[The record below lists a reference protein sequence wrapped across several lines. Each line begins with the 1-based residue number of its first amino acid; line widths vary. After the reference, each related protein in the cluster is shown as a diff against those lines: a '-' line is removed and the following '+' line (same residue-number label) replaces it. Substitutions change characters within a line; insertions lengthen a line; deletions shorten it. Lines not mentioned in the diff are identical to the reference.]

1 MQLKDVINSMELR
14 VGEDGETKLSM
25 TVPKDGLLLKNKNE
39 KLLYLEALELLGSE
53 MDYKNIGLIKKS
65 PDEKN

>member
-1 MQLKDVINSMELR
+1 MNLKDVINSMELR

-39 KLLYLEALELLGSE
+39 KLLYLEALEILGSE
-53 MDYKNIGLIKKS
+53 MDYKNIGLIKKY
-65 PDEKN
+65 PDEKD